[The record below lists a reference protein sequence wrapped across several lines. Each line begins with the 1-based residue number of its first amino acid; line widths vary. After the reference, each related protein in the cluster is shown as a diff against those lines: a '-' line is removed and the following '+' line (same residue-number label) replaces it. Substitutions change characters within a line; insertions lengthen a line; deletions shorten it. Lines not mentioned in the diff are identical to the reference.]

1 MYVLRDLSDLHQ
13 SGHRKRKLT
22 CHSAYIARGE
32 VLMRRSTE
40 RILTTHVG
48 SLIRPPEIA
57 NAIRAG
63 GVADMDKRLRAAV
76 CDVVKRQADVGIDI
90 PSDGEYSKPNF
101 ASYVNQRLT
110 GFELRTVAP
119 ISGVAPSRGR
129 DRKAFAEFY
138 AEYDRAEAAQERQS
152 APHVTAV
159 CTGPIEYVGDA
170 QVQRDIANLNEAIHA
185 AAVQEAFIPAVA
197 PGTIEGQR
205 PNEHY
210 PSTEAYLFAIA
221 DAMRHEYR
229 AIVDAGFLLQ
239 VDDPRTAVMY
249 DLHDPAPGREEY
261 RAYVEV
267 RLAALARA
275 LAGIPPDRVR
285 YHVCW
290 GSWHGPHSTDIPLAD
305 ILDLILE
312 VPVGAYALEGA
323 NPRHEH
329 EYHVWE
335 RVKLPAGK
343 ILIPGVIAHTTN
355 TVEHP
360 ELVAER
366 IDRYAER
373 VGAENVIAGSDCGFA
388 QGALYQRVHPS
399 IMWAKL
405 QALVEGARLASRRLY

>member
-1 MYVLRDLSDLHQ
+1 M
-13 SGHRKRKLT
+13 
-22 CHSAYIARGE
+22 
-32 VLMRRSTE
+32 
-40 RILTTHVG
+40 
-48 SLIRPPEIA
+48 
-57 NAIRAG
+57 
-63 GVADMDKRLRAAV
+63 RAA
-76 CDVVKRQADVGIDI
+76 Q
-90 PSDGEYSKPNF
+90 
-101 ASYVNQRLT
+101 
-110 GFELRTVAP
+110 
-119 ISGVAPSRGR
+119 
-129 DRKAFAEFY
+129 
-138 AEYDRAEAAQERQS
+138 
-152 APHVTAV
+152 VT
-159 CTGPIEYVGDA
+159 
-170 QVQRDIANLNEAIHA
+170 
-185 AAVQEAFIPAVA
+185 EAFIPAVA

-229 AIVDAGFLLQ
+229 AIVDAGVVLQ

-249 DLHDPAPGREEY
+249 DLHDPAPTRERY
-261 RAYVEV
+261 REFVEL

-275 LAGIPPDRVR
+275 LNGLPADRIR

-290 GSWHGPHSTDIPLAD
+290 GSWHGPHTTDVPLED
-305 ILDLILE
+305 IVDLILS
-312 VPVGAYALEGA
+312 VKVGGFALEGA

-335 RVKLPAGK
+335 RTKLPPGK

-366 IDRYAER
+366 IGRYAER

-405 QALVEGARLASRRLY
+405 SSLVEGARLASRRLFS